1 MLAQAIMST
10 ASGIASAMAGP
21 PGMPWRAAFVAAAAA
36 MGALQIKLIKGMTYR
51 GGTSDTPK
59 ASTNLTLGGGRSN
72 RVNLAKQATEGEL
85 SYLRNQRGV
94 GTNANNFTPSAASG
108 MKNYST
114 GMPIQVGEQG
124 PEIITPPVDIIPNED
139 IGRMGTTNINFSISA
154 VDGASVQNML
164 NDQQGNIISMIRQ
177 AANENG
183 TDFLPSVDTSV
194 YGSLAK

>member
-1 MLAQAIMST
+1 
-10 ASGIASAMAGP
+10 
-21 PGMPWRAAFVAAAAA
+21 
-36 MGALQIKLIKGMTYR
+36 MTYS

-94 GTNANNFTPSAASG
+94 GTNANNFTPTGATG

-124 PEIITPPVDIIPNED
+124 PETITPPVDIIPNED